1 MQYEVL
7 IMKKLQTDACIYVQ
21 NDLAS
26 VIHELNES
34 TQLGSEFDA
43 KIEKHRYKK
52 VILWFRLV

>member
-52 VILWFRLV
+52 VIL